1 MAASSRH
8 VQRAKRASHGRDA
21 QHARALQHPHDVDHR
36 CATHAR
42 RVLGRY
48 RLEARLARGGMAEVW
63 RARDER
69 SGRRVAVKLLHPHLL
84 PDQASRARL
93 ASEARAVGGLD
104 HPGIIRVLAA
114 DAGERPAVV
123 LELVEGEPLSARL
136 ERDGPLDPRTAAEI
150 GAEVAEAL
158 YHAHTRG
165 VIHRDVK
172 PGNVL
177 IGTDGRARLVDF
189 GIARLLGEALERTT
203 QTGMVMGT
211 LRYMAPEQLAGKE
224 VGPRVDLYGLGAL
237 LYEMLSGRPPH
248 SGSSA
253 GALLREETDRPPAMD
268 GIDTTLAAVVAACLQ
283 PRPEDRPRHA
293 GEVGIALRAWLAGD
307 ASGAIAHITKL
318 RDETLTQA
326 MPVPPLGALAA
337 AGAAPSAA
345 GAAPVGGQRI
355 VLPAPAAR
363 AVPSPRIGRRA
374 AAIAGALVA
383 AAAVLVV
390 AVALSGPLK
399 MASAAPTPFP
409 TPFATPLPSWAA
421 QLADKQR
428 SACGSGPSAAELAAM
443 GRAAATEQVS
453 EVIADC
459 KRAGGEGR
467 GHGKGK
473 H

>member
-1 MAASSRH
+1 
-8 VQRAKRASHGRDA
+8 
-21 QHARALQHPHDVDHR
+21 
-36 CATHAR
+36 
-42 RVLGRY
+42 
-48 RLEARLARGGMAEVW
+48 MAEVW

-136 ERDGPLDPRTAAEI
+136 ERDGPLDPRAAAEI

-189 GIARLLGEALERTT
+189 GIARLLGEAQERTT

-248 SGSSA
+248 SGSSPA
-253 GALLREETDRPPAMD
+253 ALLREDTDGPPVMD
-268 GIDTTLAAVVAACLQ
+268 GIDATLAAVVGACLQ

-293 GEVGIALRAWLAGD
+293 GEVGTALRAWLAGD
-307 ASGAIAHITKL
+307 ASGAIAHITKHQ
-318 RDETLTQA
+318 DETLTQA
-326 MPVPPLGALAA
+326 QMT
-337 AGAAPSAA
+337 PS
-345 GAAPVGGQRI
+345 
-355 VLPAPAAR
+355 APAAR
-363 AVPSPRIGRRA
+363 SVRHRRVGRRVA
-374 AAIAGALVA
+374 AMAGALVA

-390 AVALSGPLK
+390 AVALSGPMK
-399 MASAAPTPFP
+399 MASAAATPFP
-409 TPFATPLPSWAA
+409 TPMAALPSWAA
-421 QLADKQR
+421 QLADNQR

-443 GRAAATEQVS
+443 SRAAATEQVT
-453 EVIADC
+453 EAIADC
-459 KRAGGEGR
+459 KPAGGEGR
-467 GHGKGK
+467 GHGKEK

>member
-1 MAASSRH
+1 
-8 VQRAKRASHGRDA
+8 
-21 QHARALQHPHDVDHR
+21 
-36 CATHAR
+36 
-42 RVLGRY
+42 
-48 RLEARLARGGMAEVW
+48 MAEVW

-136 ERDGPLDPRTAAEI
+136 ERDGPLDPRAAAEI

-189 GIARLLGEALERTT
+189 GIARLLGEAQERTT

-248 SGSSA
+248 SGSSPA
-253 GALLREETDRPPAMD
+253 ALLREDTDGPPVMD
-268 GIDTTLAAVVAACLQ
+268 GIDATLAAVVVACLQ

-293 GEVGIALRAWLAGD
+293 GEVGTALRAWLAGD
-307 ASGAIAHITKL
+307 ASGAIAHITKHQ
-318 RDETLTQA
+318 DETLTQA
-326 MPVPPLGALAA
+326 QMT
-337 AGAAPSAA
+337 PS
-345 GAAPVGGQRI
+345 
-355 VLPAPAAR
+355 APAAR
-363 AVPSPRIGRRA
+363 SVRHRRVGRRVA
-374 AAIAGALVA
+374 AMAGALVA

-390 AVALSGPLK
+390 AVALSGPMK
-399 MASAAPTPFP
+399 MASAAATPFP
-409 TPFATPLPSWAA
+409 TPMAALPSWAA

-443 GRAAATEQVS
+443 SRAAATEQVT
-453 EVIADC
+453 EAIADC
-459 KRAGGEGR
+459 KPAGGEGR
-467 GHGKGK
+467 GHGKEK

>member
-1 MAASSRH
+1 
-8 VQRAKRASHGRDA
+8 
-21 QHARALQHPHDVDHR
+21 
-36 CATHAR
+36 
-42 RVLGRY
+42 
-48 RLEARLARGGMAEVW
+48 MAEVW

-136 ERDGPLDPRTAAEI
+136 ERDGPLDPRAAAEI

-189 GIARLLGEALERTT
+189 GIARLLGEAQERTT

-248 SGSSA
+248 SGSSPA
-253 GALLREETDRPPAMD
+253 ALLREDTDGPPVMD
-268 GIDTTLAAVVAACLQ
+268 GIDATLAAVVGACLQ

-293 GEVGIALRAWLAGD
+293 GEVGTALRAWLAGD
-307 ASGAIAHITKL
+307 ASGAIAHITKHQ
-318 RDETLTQA
+318 DETLTQA
-326 MPVPPLGALAA
+326 QMT
-337 AGAAPSAA
+337 PS
-345 GAAPVGGQRI
+345 
-355 VLPAPAAR
+355 APAAR
-363 AVPSPRIGRRA
+363 SVRHRRVGRRVA
-374 AAIAGALVA
+374 AMAGALVA

-390 AVALSGPLK
+390 AVALSGPMK
-399 MASAAPTPFP
+399 MASAAATPFP
-409 TPFATPLPSWAA
+409 TPMAALPSWAA

-443 GRAAATEQVS
+443 GRAAATEQVT
-453 EVIADC
+453 EAIADC
-459 KRAGGEGR
+459 KPASGEGR
-467 GHGKGK
+467 GHGKEK

>member
-189 GIARLLGEALERTT
+189 GIARLLGEAQERTT

-224 VGPRVDLYGLGAL
+224 VGPRVDLYGLGAM

-248 SGSSA
+248 SGSSPA
-253 GALLREETDRPPAMD
+253 ALLREETDGPPVMD
-268 GIDTTLAAVVAACLQ
+268 GIDATLAAVVVACLQ

-293 GEVGIALRAWLAGD
+293 GEVGTALRAWLAGD
-307 ASGAIAHITKL
+307 ASGAIAHITKQQ
-318 RDETLTQA
+318 DETLTQA
-326 MPVPPLGALAA
+326 MPVPAMAA
-337 AGAAPSAA
+337 APAVAQQMTPS
-345 GAAPVGGQRI
+345 
-355 VLPAPAAR
+355 APAAR
-363 AVPSPRIGRRA
+363 SVRRPRVGRRV
-374 AAIAGALVA
+374 AAIAGTLVA
-383 AAAVLVV
+383 AAAVLAVGV
-390 AVALSGPLK
+390 AISGPMK
-399 MASAAPTPFP
+399 TASAEPTPFP
-409 TPFATPLPSWAA
+409 TPLATPLPSWAA
-421 QLADKQR
+421 QLADRQR

-443 GRAAATEQVS
+443 GRAAATEQVT
-453 EVIADC
+453 EAIADC
-459 KRAGGEGR
+459 KPAGGEGR

>member
-1 MAASSRH
+1 M
-8 VQRAKRASHGRDA
+8 
-21 QHARALQHPHDVDHR
+21 QHPRDVEHR

-63 RARDER
+63 RARDQR
-69 SGRRVAVKLLHPHLL
+69 TGRRVAVKLLHPHLL
-84 PDQASRARL
+84 PDEASRARL

-123 LELVEGEPLSARL
+123 LELVEGETLSERL
-136 ERDGPLDPRTAAEI
+136 ERDGPLDPSVAAEI
-150 GAEVAEAL
+150 GAQVAEAL

-211 LRYMAPEQLAGKE
+211 LRYMAPEQLAGQE
-224 VGPRVDLYGLGAL
+224 VGPRVDLYGLGAVL
-237 LYEMLSGRPPH
+237 FEMLTGRPPH
-248 SGSSA
+248 PGASP
-253 GALLREETDRPPAMD
+253 GALLQELSDGPPAMD
-268 GIDTTLAAVVAACLQ
+268 GIDPTLAAVVTACLQ
-283 PRPEDRPRHA
+283 PRPEHRPRHA
-293 GEVGIALRAWLAGD
+293 GEVATALRAWLTGD
-307 ASGAIAHITKL
+307 APGAIARITQPQ
-318 RDETLTQA
+318 DDTLTQA
-326 MPVPPLGALAA
+326 MPAQAPA
-337 AGAAPSAA
+337 AGAGMASAPAVSREA
-345 GAAPVGGQRI
+345 GR
-355 VLPAPAAR
+355 PAPGTRDAR
-363 AVPSPRIGRRA
+363 RPRLGGRV

-390 AVALSGPLK
+390 AVALSSSQK
-399 MASAAPTPFP
+399 VAIAAPTPVQAP
-409 TPFATPLPSWAA
+409 LATPLPAWAA
-421 QLADKQR
+421 QLADRQR
-428 SACGSGPSAAELAAM
+428 AACDSGPTAAELAAL
-443 GRAAATEQVS
+443 GKEAATDQVNAA
-453 EVIADC
+453 IADC
-459 KRAGGEGR
+459 TRGEG

-473 H
+473 GKS

>member
-1 MAASSRH
+1 
-8 VQRAKRASHGRDA
+8 
-21 QHARALQHPHDVDHR
+21 
-36 CATHAR
+36 
-42 RVLGRY
+42 
-48 RLEARLARGGMAEVW
+48 MAEVW

-123 LELVEGEPLSARL
+123 LELVEGEPLSALL
-136 ERDGPLDPRTAAEI
+136 EREGPLDPRAAAEI

-177 IGTDGRARLVDF
+177 FGTDGRARLVDF

-211 LRYMAPEQLAGKE
+211 LRYMAPEQLEGRE

-248 SGSSA
+248 PA
-253 GALLREETDRPPAMD
+253 VAPGALLHELSDGPPAME
-268 GIDTTLAAVVAACLQ
+268 GIEATLAAVVAACLQ

-293 GEVGIALRAWLAGD
+293 GEVATALRAWLAGD
-307 ASGAIAHITKL
+307 APGAIARITAQQ
-318 RDETLTQA
+318 DETLTQA
-326 MPVPPLGALAA
+326 MPVPAVA
-337 AGAAPSAA
+337 AGAAGTGAAA
-345 GAAPVGGQRI
+345 GMAAAPLAAHQM
-355 VLPAPAAR
+355 AASTPAAR
-363 AVPSPRIGRRA
+363 SIRGSRVGRRT
-374 AAIAGALVA
+374 AAIAVALIGSV
-383 AAAVLVV
+383 AVLVV
-390 AVALSGPLK
+390 AVALSGSLK
-399 MASAAPTPFP
+399 VASAAPTPLP
-409 TPFATPLPSWAA
+409 TPLATPLPSWAA

-428 SACGSGPSAAELAAM
+428 SACGSGPSAGELAVM
-443 GRAAATEQVS
+443 GRAAATEQVA
-453 EVIADC
+453 EAIADC
-459 KRAGGEGR
+459 QPAGGEGR
-467 GHGKGK
+467 GHAKGK

>member
-1 MAASSRH
+1 
-8 VQRAKRASHGRDA
+8 
-21 QHARALQHPHDVDHR
+21 
-36 CATHAR
+36 
-42 RVLGRY
+42 
-48 RLEARLARGGMAEVW
+48 MAEVW

-136 ERDGPLDPRTAAEI
+136 ERDGPLDPRAAAEI

-189 GIARLLGEALERTT
+189 GIARLLGEVQERTT

-248 SGSSA
+248 SGSSPA
-253 GALLREETDRPPAMD
+253 ALLREDTDGPPVMD
-268 GIDTTLAAVVAACLQ
+268 GIDATLAAVVVACLQ

-293 GEVGIALRAWLAGD
+293 GEVGTALRAWLAGD
-307 ASGAIAHITKL
+307 ASGAIAHITKHQ
-318 RDETLTQA
+318 DETLTQA
-326 MPVPPLGALAA
+326 QMT
-337 AGAAPSAA
+337 PS
-345 GAAPVGGQRI
+345 
-355 VLPAPAAR
+355 APAAR
-363 AVPSPRIGRRA
+363 SVRHRRVGRRVA
-374 AAIAGALVA
+374 AMAGALVA

-390 AVALSGPLK
+390 AVALSGPMK
-399 MASAAPTPFP
+399 MASAAATPFP
-409 TPFATPLPSWAA
+409 TPMAALPSWAA

-443 GRAAATEQVS
+443 SRAAATEQVT
-453 EVIADC
+453 EAIADC
-459 KRAGGEGR
+459 KPAGGEGR
-467 GHGKGK
+467 GHGKEK